1 MKLSTRTRYGT
12 KAMLDLAIHY
22 AQGPILLKLIAM
34 REGISESYL
43 ENLMTGLKTAGLVRT
58 VRGPQGGHFLARPPS
73 QIKLSE
79 IVIALE
85 GPIALVDCIDD
96 ARLCYRSPSCVT
108 RDVWQDLNKAITAV
122 LERITLEEMA
132 QKQRERAEQ
141 GRPERARAYRAV

>member
-12 KAMLDLAIHY
+12 KAMLDLAVHY
-22 AQGPILLKLIAM
+22 DQGPILLKLIAM

-43 ENLMTGLKTAGLVRT
+43 ENLMTPLKTAKLVRT
-58 VRGPQGGHFLARPPS
+58 ARGPQGGHYLARPPS

-79 IVIALE
+79 IVTALE

-108 RDVWQDLNKAITAV
+108 RDVWQDLNKAMTAV
-122 LERITLEEMA
+122 LEQTTLEEMA
-132 QKQRERAEQ
+132 QRQREKA
-141 GRPERARAYRAV
+141 GRERHERAHAY